1 MMNRKKKA
9 GRRIFFCLSVMLLMA
24 AGMAVYAS
32 PEKDART
39 IEIELKPRGNKQD
52 SASQVKYNNNPAAYI
67 EFTVFQNDYAQHPV
81 WFRLRDAETGAET
94 SEVQKLCGTGE
105 RFLEYTGDYGGYGTS
120 YFVRMQ
126 TDSSSLYEAKLR
138 GNWEP

>member
-1 MMNRKKKA
+1 
-9 GRRIFFCLSVMLLMA
+9 MA

-52 SASQVKYNNNPAAYI
+52 SASQVKYNDNPAAFI
-67 EFTVFQNDYAQHPV
+67 NFTLVENNAQYSV
-81 WFRLRDAETGAET
+81 WFRLRDAETGAEA
-94 SEVQKLCGTGE
+94 SEAHRLNGSGE
-105 RFLEYTGDYGGYGTS
+105 RFLEYEDGYGGYGTS

-126 TDSSSLYEAKLR
+126 TDSSSLYEARVR